1 MKLVLPAI
9 LVASA
14 LLSACTTSGVTR
26 YDGVTAYAGDAI
38 RANTVLQMVDP
49 WPYGVDD
56 TNLKV
61 PANRTSA
68 AAETAADTS
77 APASDGAA
85 ANP

>member
-9 LVASA
+9 LAAAA
-14 LLSACTTSGVTR
+14 LLPACTTSGVTR

-61 PANRTSA
+61 PANRSA
-68 AAETAADTS
+68 ADVEADAGAS
-77 APASDGAA
+77 ASDAPTV
-85 ANP
+85 NP